1 MSYRLDPA
9 LPMSEALRAVALAE
23 LDSAQDSLAAPKD
36 RHTGVHS
43 ARKCFK
49 RLRSL
54 LILARPGMPD
64 PVYTNLS
71 ARVARIGKGLAA
83 ARDAHALY
91 EAVTSLEKNTEPG
104 LGDGPLQSLRGWLQK
119 RRQAAE
125 QNLAENTA
133 SEALRRLVELRPRIA
148 ALVVYPDDFTP
159 LSKGLERC
167 YRGARQQFK
176 RAFATG
182 DVEELHDWRKGVQ
195 QHWRQM
201 QLLTP
206 CWPSELAARAEAARG
221 LSQVLGDDHDIA
233 MLMHLASTPT
243 MTFGTPED
251 MVGFTKRC
259 RIRLKALRK
268 EAKVRGKRLF
278 VEKPAPF
285 TARIHAYWTTA
296 AVGADRPQAAARSED
311 TNVVAIGEARPGR
324 VGQT

>member
-9 LPMSEALRAVALAE
+9 LPMSEGLRSVALAE
-23 LDSAQDSLAAPKD
+23 LDIAQTSLSTQSD

-54 LILARPGMPD
+54 LILARPGMPE
-64 PVYTNLS
+64 PVFANLQ

-83 ARDAHALY
+83 ARDAQALF
-91 EAVTSLEKNTEPG
+91 EAVDSLETNTEPG
-104 LGDGPLQSLRGWLQK
+104 LGEGPMQSLRGWLQK

-125 QNLAENTA
+125 QNLAQSTA
-133 SEALRRLVELRPRIA
+133 SDALRLLLELRPRIA
-148 ALVVYPDDFTP
+148 AMVVYPDNFTS
-159 LSKGLERC
+159 LSKGLELS
-167 YRGARQQFK
+167 YRATRQQYK

-206 CWPSELAARAEAARG
+206 CWPSELSARAEAARG
-221 LSQVLGDDHDIA
+221 LSQVLGEDHDIA
-233 MLMHLASTPT
+233 MLMHLVSTPT
-243 MTFGTPED
+243 MTFGTPEETA
-251 MVGFTKRC
+251 GFMKRC
-259 RIRLKALRK
+259 RIRHKALRK
-268 EAKVRGKRLF
+268 DAKVRGKRLF

-285 TARIHAYWTTA
+285 AARIHAYWTTA
-296 AVGADRPQAAARSED
+296 AVGADKPPPPPPRQEG
-311 TNVVAIGEARPGR
+311 NVVAIDDVRPGR